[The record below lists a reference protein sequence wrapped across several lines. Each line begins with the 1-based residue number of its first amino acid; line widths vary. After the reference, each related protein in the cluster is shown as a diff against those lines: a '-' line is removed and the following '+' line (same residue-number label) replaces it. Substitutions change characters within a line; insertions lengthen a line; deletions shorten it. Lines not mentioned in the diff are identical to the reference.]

1 MDEIT
6 ARIMVAVETGN
17 AIRNIDNLRAQIDK
31 LTAAGQRNIKISM
44 PNVKIVQPRP
54 YPQGVINRPKD
65 SGDGSGPTRLN
76 KEAIKE
82 EIAASTRA
90 LQKQREELSAVNA
103 IISQRGKV
111 SLDALK
117 IEQAAARKVTAEYR
131 QQRAELA
138 LLRAEQKFNSA
149 NQNLFSA
156 KLNKDDPRRILALS
170 NAAEEYKRR
179 WTAAQQVAADAAI
192 SARKAEEEYQSL
204 VKPLEQ
210 SGDAA
215 ENSSKKI
222 EKLSAKTLAM
232 RVTARR
238 LGVDIGD
245 GVNPNMLRLGAYAAV
260 AGMALKVARVYVD
273 QFYESLKYGSE
284 IAKLN
289 REENKFV
296 TDRLLEQVSKERS
309 AIDSIDE
316 LQKKERLS
324 NVEKLKMS
332 NLLKELSSDYKN
344 LGLEIDAATGKISG
358 WDEASSKARKKLLK
372 ERAAALQQNIR
383 DIDSQVSNN
392 RNFVND
398 SSNYFWDIVTLGRSV
413 SEREQFEKENLS
425 LFNER
430 AKVLNELQRVQK
442 QLATFDQDSAAAME
456 AQKKD
461 LDDQINRQRSL
472 YRIQEMRA
480 MGMER
485 EARYAEIV
493 ANWEGR
499 RLQYGG
505 AVDEFINAEKRLYD
519 LSAKRERENVMGDL
533 VSSRFRLRET
543 AQSATFAN
551 SLEAARLQS
560 RIILGNSSGL
570 SRDTEQKKIE
580 QNTKNTAQGLSDLKE
595 VMQRILAT
603 VENFQSV
610 TV

>member
-222 EKLSAKTLAM
+222 EKLSVKTLAM
-232 RVTARR
+232 RVAARR

-398 SSNYFWDIVTLGRSV
+398 SSNYFWDIATLGRSV

-425 LFNER
+425 LFTER

-560 RIILGNSSGL
+560 RIILGNSSVL

>member
-156 KLNKDDPRRILALS
+156 KLNKDDPRRIFALS

-222 EKLSAKTLAM
+222 EKLSVKTLAM
-232 RVTARR
+232 RVAARR

-398 SSNYFWDIVTLGRSV
+398 SSNYFWDIATLGRSV

-425 LFNER
+425 LFTER

-560 RIILGNSSGL
+560 RIILGNSSVL